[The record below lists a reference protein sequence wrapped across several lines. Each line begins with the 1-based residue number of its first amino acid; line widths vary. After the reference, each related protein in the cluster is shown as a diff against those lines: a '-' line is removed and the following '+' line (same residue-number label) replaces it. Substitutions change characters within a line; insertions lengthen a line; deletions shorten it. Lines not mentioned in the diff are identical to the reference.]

1 MFTWPGF
8 ELRVALRFLREGR
21 MQTVL
26 IIVGVAAGVA
36 VIAYISALIN
46 GLQNNTLNKTLG
58 AQAHISVR
66 APDDVVT
73 PAAARLPGTSVLTET
88 QPRAQRLRSV
98 ANWQALLPLL
108 EKMPSVAGVSPMVSG
123 AGLALR
129 GEAVMSIALM
139 GVELER
145 YDRMVGLRAK
155 VVSGA
160 ARLSPGEAIIGREL
174 AQDLGVRVGDRL
186 TVQTST
192 SSESLRVT
200 ALVDLGIKDLN
211 RRTVI
216 VPLRAAQNLLA
227 LPGGATSLDVTLHDV
242 WVAQTLAEALR
253 AQFPYKI
260 ESWQESNAQLVSALN
275 AQSVST
281 SIIRAV
287 VLAVVVLGIASVL
300 VVSVVQK
307 QREIGILRAKVVS
320 GTARLEPGEAIIGR
334 ELAQDLGVRVGDRLT
349 VQTSTSGESLR
360 VTALVDL
367 GIKDLN
373 QRTVIV
379 PLRAAQNL
387 LALPGGATS
396 LDVTLHDVWVAQTLA
411 QSLRAQ
417 FPYKI
422 ESWQESNAQLVSALN
437 AQSVSTSI
445 IRAVVLAVVVLGIAS
460 VLVVSVVQKQREIGI
475 LRAMGATRG
484 QVLRL
489 FLVQGAVVG
498 AVGSALGLLLAVAL
512 IWVFTAFVRGSD
524 GLPLFSIALPLETAW
539 RVALIA
545 TACGVLAAVAPAR
558 RAAQLDPAQAIR
570 L

>member
-1 MFTWPGF
+1 MFLWPGF

-36 VIAYISALIN
+36 VIAYISALIS
-46 GLQNNTLNKTLG
+46 GLQNSTLTKTLG

-73 PAAARLPGTSVLTET
+73 PAAPPQPGASVLTET
-88 QPRAQRLRSV
+88 QPRAQRPRSV

-108 EKMPSVAGVSPMVSG
+108 EKMPNVAGVSPMVSG

-129 GEAVMSIALM
+129 GEAVLSVALM
-139 GVELER
+139 GVQLER
-145 YDRMVGLRAK
+145 YDRMIGLRSK
-155 VVSGA
+155 VVSGT
-160 ARLSPGEAIIGREL
+160 ARLEPGEAIVGREL

-186 TVQTST
+186 TVQTTT
-192 SSESLRVT
+192 SSESVRVT
-200 ALVDLGIKDLN
+200 ALVDLGVRDLN

-227 LPGGATSLDVTLHDV
+227 LPGGATGLDLTLDDV
-242 WVAQTLAEALR
+242 WTAQGLAE
-253 AQFPYKI
+253 
-260 ESWQESNAQLVSALN
+260 
-275 AQSVST
+275 
-281 SIIRAV
+281 
-287 VLAVVVLGIASVL
+287 
-300 VVSVVQK
+300 
-307 QREIGILRAKVVS
+307 
-320 GTARLEPGEAIIGR
+320 
-334 ELAQDLGVRVGDRLT
+334 
-349 VQTSTSGESLR
+349 
-360 VTALVDL
+360 
-367 GIKDLN
+367 
-373 QRTVIV
+373 
-379 PLRAAQNL
+379 
-387 LALPGGATS
+387 
-396 LDVTLHDVWVAQTLA
+396 
-411 QSLRAQ
+411 SLRAQ

-460 VLVVSVVQKQREIGI
+460 VLVVSVVQKRREIGI

-498 AVGSALGLLLAVAL
+498 ALGSALGLLLAVAL
-512 IWVFTAFVRGSD
+512 IWAFTSFVRGSD
-524 GLPLFSIALPLETAW
+524 GLPLFNIALPLDTAL
-539 RVALIA
+539 RVALVA
-545 TACGVLAAVAPAR
+545 TVCGVLAAIAPAR

-570 L
+570 I